1 MDPMF
6 QGQLKEW
13 LLLLTMIG
21 FISVVLYTIATALRR
36 KQQNDMQ
43 RHMLD
48 KFASAKDF
56 ADFVQSPVGHKYI
69 MSFSE
74 AAASPTNAILGSV
87 RMGMVLVFAGGGLAA
102 TIQATSRSSAL
113 WGLGIVIACL
123 GFGFLVSAAVSYW
136 LAKKIARE
144 AKD

>member
-6 QGQLKEW
+6 QSQVKDWVMMGI
-13 LLLLTMIG
+13 MVG
-21 FISVVLYTIATALRR
+21 FIASVLYTIATAIRR
-36 KQQNDMQ
+36 KQQNEMQ

-56 ADFVQSPVGHKYI
+56 ADFVQSPAGQKYI

-87 RMGMVLVFAGGGLAA
+87 RTGMVLVFAGAGMAA
-102 TIQATSRSSAL
+102 TISHTPQSFYL
-113 WGLGIVIACL
+113 WALGIVIACL
-123 GFGFLVSAAVSYW
+123 GFGFLVSAAISYW
-136 LAKKIARE
+136 LAKKMARG